1 VKGYQRH
8 MLLGV
13 SYITINILKQRFTF
27 IQRVY
32 YSILIIP
39 RAALACGGT
48 VRNIPVGRFL
58 LFITFWSLL
67 VYNPVARRSWHW
79 GDWSHQYGAMDF
91 AGGTAAHI
99 TSGTTVLA
107 FNVFYEAEVKGFSRC
122 WSRFW
127 QVCVRRVMKPLV
139 ILGLRRIPRPRKIES
154 DSTESEDYNREIQSS
169 NGHADPEA
177 GVTPLT
183 GEQLARLG
191 LGLDPEADKP
201 PHNVI
206 NMLLGTALL
215 WVGSFGF
222 NSGSAVGGNLR
233 TISACVSTH
242 VVACSGGITSLFF
255 YWIWNALARVVVA
268 AYGEEGDEIPSISA
282 IHLCDGVVISLVAIT
297 PAAGYVSPFSTISPY
312 SKLTIA
318 RCRFGV
324 LVYLGSCQQSLL
336 IF

>member
-1 VKGYQRH
+1 V
-8 MLLGV
+8 
-13 SYITINILKQRFTF
+13 
-27 IQRVY
+27 
-32 YSILIIP
+32 
-39 RAALACGGT
+39 
-48 VRNIPVGRFL
+48 
-58 LFITFWSLL
+58 
-67 VYNPVARRSWHW
+67 
-79 GDWSHQYGAMDF
+79 
-91 AGGTAAHI
+91 
-99 TSGTTVLA
+99 
-107 FNVFYEAEVKGFSRC
+107 
-122 WSRFW
+122 
-127 QVCVRRVMKPLV
+127 KPLV

-154 DSTESEDYNREIQSS
+154 DSTESEDYDREIQSS
-169 NGHADPEA
+169 NGHGPKEHNGTNIADPEA

-222 NSGSAVGGNLR
+222 NSGSALGGNLR

-297 PAAGYVSPFSTISPY
+297 PAAGYVSPFFDY
-312 SKLTIA
+312 
-318 RCRFGV
+318 
-324 LVYLGSCQQSLL
+324 
-336 IF
+336 